1 MVRISLLIANLK
13 NIVGTV
19 VITTSMTPK
28 QQVVPEKKHRQ
39 FNGIPAPKKIM

>member
-28 QQVVPEKKHRQ
+28 QQVVHAKKHRQ
-39 FNGIPAPKKIM
+39 SNDIPAPMKIM